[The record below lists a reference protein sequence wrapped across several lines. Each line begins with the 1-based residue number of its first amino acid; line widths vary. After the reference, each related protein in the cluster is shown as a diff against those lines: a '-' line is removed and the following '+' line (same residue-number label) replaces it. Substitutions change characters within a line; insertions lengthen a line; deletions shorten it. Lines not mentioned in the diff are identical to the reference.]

1 MQIVVL
7 DGYTLN
13 PGDLS
18 WAALEALGQCTIYDR
33 LFPEELVSR
42 AAEADIVLTNKLEI
56 SRETIDRLPRLKYI
70 GVTATGYNIVDV
82 VAARERGIP
91 VCNVPDYATQ
101 SVVQMVFAH
110 LLNLTLHVA
119 EHARGVAEGRW
130 SRSPDFCYWD
140 FPLVEL
146 AGLTMG
152 LVGFGRIG
160 RATAQ
165 VALAMGMRVLAYDK
179 VIPPGDCPN
188 FRPGD
193 CPNFRL
199 SENGTVPLAP
209 APLQFVALDDLF
221 HQSDVVSLHCPL
233 TPETRNLVNAERLAL
248 MKRSAY
254 LINTS
259 RGPLVDERALAAAL
273 HADQIAGAGLD
284 VLCDEPPPV
293 DHPLLTAPNC
303 YITPHIAWA
312 TRAAR
317 ERLLA
322 VAASNVKAF
331 LAGKPQNVVNAGS

>member
-7 DGYTLN
+7 DGHTLN

-18 WAALEALGQCTIYDR
+18 WANLEALGPCTVYER
-33 LFPEELVSR
+33 TLPEELVPC
-42 AAEADIVLTNKLEI
+42 AAKADIVLTNKIEI
-56 SRETIDRLPRLKYI
+56 SREIIARLPRLRYV

-119 EHARGVAEGRW
+119 DHAHGVSEGRW

-160 RATAQ
+160 RATAH
-165 VALAMGMRVLAYDK
+165 VALAMGMKVLASDK
-179 VIPPGDCPN
+179 VTAAFPG
-188 FRPGD
+188 
-193 CPNFRL
+193 
-199 SENGTVPLAP
+199 V
-209 APLQFVALDDLF
+209 QFVALDELF
-221 HQSDVVSLHCPL
+221 RHSDVVSLHCPL
-233 TPETRNLVNAERLAL
+233 TPETQNLVNAERLEM

-254 LINTS
+254 LINTG
-259 RGPLVDERALAAAL
+259 RGPLVDEGALAAAL
-273 HADQIAGAGLD
+273 HAGQIAGAGLD
-284 VLCDEPPPV
+284 VLSDEPPPP

-317 ERLLA
+317 ERLLDVA
-322 VAASNVKAF
+322 VANVKAF
-331 LAGKPQNVVNAGS
+331 LAGTPQNVVNLRS

>member
-13 PGDLS
+13 PGDLN
-18 WAALEALGQCTIYDR
+18 WGNLEALGPCVVHDR
-33 LFPEELVSR
+33 TQPDDLIAR
-42 AAEADIVLTNKLEI
+42 AAEADILLTNKIEI
-56 SRETIDRLPRLKYI
+56 SREIIARLPRLRYI

-82 VAARERGIP
+82 AAARERGIP

-110 LLNLTLHVA
+110 LLNLTLHA
-119 EHARGVAEGRW
+119 ADHAHGVAEGRW
-130 SRSPDFCYWD
+130 SRCPDFCYWD

-165 VALAMGMRVLAYDK
+165 VALAMGMKVLAFDK
-179 VIPPGDCPN
+179 VVL
-188 FRPGD
+188 PGD

-199 SENGTVPLAP
+199 SENGTVPLA
-209 APLQFVALDDLF
+209 ASVQFLELDELF
-221 HQSDVVSLHCPL
+221 RQSDVVSLHCPL
-233 TPETRNLVNAERLAL
+233 TPETQNLVNGERLAM

-273 HADQIAGAGLD
+273 HAGQIAGAGLD
-284 VLCDEPPPV
+284 VLSIEPPPA

-303 YITPHIAWA
+303 AITPHIAWA

-317 ERLLA
+317 KRLLD
-322 VAASNVKAF
+322 VAAANVKAF
-331 LAGKPQNVVNAGS
+331 LDGTPQNVVNLRS